1 MKKIAGFG
9 LLGLVFGGIFAA
21 SVIEKGLV
29 NTLIIWGAV
38 LATTAV
44 IYAGVWLIA
53 DD

>member
-21 SVIEKGLV
+21 AVIVEGLV
-29 NTLIIWGAV
+29 NALISWGVA
-38 LATTAV
+38 LTITAV
-44 IYAGVWLIA
+44 IYAGVWLIT